1 MKDDGYIHT
10 SYIAAVV
17 LEKDTTYIYVKFK
30 FFLFR
35 KSDQSR
41 TIDMLNVIGGL
52 SRRENMHDEYEYMF
66 MCPAETKQLFLSF
79 YNITGREKKEEKK
92 KRYSLMK

>member
-1 MKDDGYIHT
+1 
-10 SYIAAVV
+10 
-17 LEKDTTYIYVKFK
+17 
-30 FFLFR
+30 
-35 KSDQSR
+35 
-41 TIDMLNVIGGL
+41 MLNVIGGL

>member
-1 MKDDGYIHT
+1 
-10 SYIAAVV
+10 
-17 LEKDTTYIYVKFK
+17 
-30 FFLFR
+30 
-35 KSDQSR
+35 
-41 TIDMLNVIGGL
+41 MLNVIGGL

-92 KRYSLMK
+92 KAIFINEMNLFDHRPLPYPWNTTDEIDEEMEMTFSLNHHRPLSFFFHSFW